1 VWTHPHI
8 QVWVVYAHVGEM
20 EGDLDNLAKPI
31 LDALNGP
38 LWTDDRQIAHLTLRR
53 VRRDSEAWPAQGDL
67 PGSIAEVLRLTED
80 NEEFVFVRAVP
91 YVADTR
97 LP

>member
-1 VWTHPHI
+1 
-8 QVWVVYAHVGEM
+8 M

-31 LDALNGP
+31 LDALSGP

-53 VRRDSEAWPAQGDL
+53 VRRDGETWSARGDL
-67 PGSIAEVLRLTED
+67 PESVAEVLRRTEE

-91 YVADTR
+91 YVADPR